1 MHWRRRE
8 AETMNRT
15 VKIILGVAG
24 AGLLVAASIV
34 GPDLWAYRQFGNELD
49 RQAAA
54 HQANGGP
61 WPQMQDSCALCHGVN
76 GQARNA
82 SYAALAGQPA
92 SYIEAQLRA
101 FASGQ
106 RSNPIMAPL
115 ALELSDQKIREL
127 SSYYARQPAQP
138 NERPAA
144 NPALDALGKAKVA
157 SGNCAACHGEGLGGN
172 SIGPRLA
179 GQGEMYLADQLRAFR
194 QGTRIDPTGAM
205 KAAAS
210 PMTDQDVAAIAH
222 YLAGLTPPAA
232 SGQ

>member
-1 MHWRRRE
+1 MRWRRLE
-8 AETMNRT
+8 VGMMNRT
-15 VKIILGVAG
+15 TKVITGVAC
-24 AGLLVAASIV
+24 AGLLVVALMV

-61 WPQMQDSCALCHGVN
+61 WPQMQDSCALCHGIN
-76 GQARNA
+76 GQPRNA

-127 SSYYARQPAQP
+127 SRYYARQPAQP
-138 NERPAA
+138 NERPGA
-144 NPALDALGKAKVA
+144 NPALDSLGKAKVA

-172 SIGPRLA
+172 PIGPRLA
-179 GQGEMYLADQLRAFR
+179 GQGELYLADQLRAFR
-194 QGTRIDPTGAM
+194 QGARTDPAGAM
-205 KAAAS
+205 KAATRS
-210 PMTDQDVAAIAH
+210 ITDQDIAAMAH
-222 YLAGLTPPAA
+222 YLAGLNPPAA